1 LTDILQKLN
10 KFNAFHGLQSEKP
23 LKTPNLMSFA
33 IEIEPINFY
42 CLTRDLNKKNDFFYW
57 SIAEQQITF
66 LAYNPIY
73 NIKVNGEQRVELT
86 GEQINSL
93 KENFIKNWEEYDL
106 TDIPLFFGGL
116 KFAPNQKSEVWKD
129 FSDSDWF
136 IPRFLFLNKNGKY
149 YLIVNYFYNEIG
161 ESGFENEL
169 REILNT
175 IENCKTYSTAN
186 VLNNVSIINYKEHN
200 SWNEKVLLALE
211 NISKG
216 AIKKI
221 VLSREVEWD
230 LSGSINLS
238 SILKILGERYPKC
251 YVFAFKRNDSIFFGA
266 SPEKLAKISKGW
278 IEADA
283 LAGSISRGK
292 TDEEDKRLE
301 SELLNS
307 KKNLHEQYAVVEFIT
322 SSLEKISDEIIYNEQ
337 PVIRKLPNIQH
348 LWTPIRAKIKNKMPL
363 FSILKELHPTP
374 AICGAPWM
382 NALKSITE
390 MEEHDRGLYA
400 GIVGWLSFENEAEF
414 AVAIRTALYKEKK
427 IFAYAGCGIVE
438 GSEPQEEFNETELK
452 LKPIKNLFVHE
463 NSYQSQ

>member
-1 LTDILQKLN
+1 MTDFLQKLS
-10 KFNAFHGLQSEKP
+10 KFNSQTGKIIEKSSKSQH
-23 LKTPNLMSFA
+23 LISFS
-33 IEIEPINFY
+33 IEIEPVNFY
-42 CLTRDLNKKNDFFYW
+42 RLIEQVKNDNDFFYW
-57 SIAEQQITF
+57 NISEKQITM
-66 LAYNPIY
+66 LAVKPVLNL
-73 NIKVNGEQRVELT
+73 NDNGNLRVENT
-86 GEQINSL
+86 GVKITRLKKGFINNWG
-93 KENFIKNWEEYDL
+93 ENNL
-106 TDIPLFFGGL
+106 TDVPLFFGGM
-116 KFAPNQKSEVWKD
+116 KFAPNQQSEVWSD
-129 FSDSDWF
+129 YSDSDWF
-136 IPRFLFLNKNGKY
+136 LPRFLFLKNDTKFF
-149 YLIVNYFYNEIG
+149 LIVNYFYNEIQNEDFHSELDG
-161 ESGFENEL
+161 IINLFYNYKSSG
-169 REILNT
+169 
-175 IENCKTYSTAN
+175 IEETPRN
-186 VLNNVSIINYKEHN
+186 VKIINYKEHN

-221 VLSREVEWD
+221 VLSREVEWN
-230 LSGSINLS
+230 LSEEPDLS
-238 SILKILGERYPKC
+238 SILKTLGKRYPKC
-251 YVFAFKRNDSIFFGA
+251 YVFAFKRNESIFFGA

-292 TDEEDKRLE
+292 TEQEDKVLE
-301 SELLNS
+301 YELLNS
-307 KKNLHEQYAVVEFIT
+307 KKNLHEQNAVVEFIT
-322 SSLEKISDEIIYNEQ
+322 SSLHKISDEIIFNEH

-348 LWTPIRAKIKNKMPL
+348 LWTPIKAKIKNKMPL

-414 AVAIRTALYKEKK
+414 AVAIRSALYKKKK

-452 LKPIKNLFVHE
+452 LKPIKNLFIHE
-463 NSYQSQ
+463 NSYQPQ